1 MPSEPTSPAVRAAP
15 SRASQAALAAL
26 AAVAALTLAVRG
38 YGLGRSPKP
47 TEHQPAAATLVVD
60 LNSADRSE
68 LIQVPGLGPGL
79 ADAILTRRR
88 DHGPFAAVEDLHDV
102 KGIGGKTVERIRPY
116 VTVAAADRPVET
128 LERRPTPAP
137 MSTSPST
144 LGKVRLGDP
153 PIDVNAADATELQ
166 RLPGIG
172 PTLATR
178 IVSYRSVEAFR
189 SPDDL
194 RRVKGIGPK
203 TLEAIR
209 PHVVC
214 R

>member
-1 MPSEPTSPAVRAAP
+1 MPYEPTSPPLRAAP
-15 SRASQAALAAL
+15 SRASQAALAVL

-38 YGLGRSPKP
+38 YGLGSSPKP

-128 LERRPTPAP
+128 LERRPIPASP
-137 MSTSPST
+137 ASPSAF
-144 LGKVRLGDP
+144 GKLRPGDP